1 MQDNNMSN
9 LFALGSRPVQP
20 PSFHTAQDGGPAGA
34 QNASASGK
42 LAAKLPV
49 VDRVSPSS
57 SSITLSQQALNSRVD
72 RLGDKTVEAAQR
84 FIGNIAESL
93 FGDAARGASFHL
105 DSMSVAADISSNASS
120 EATSNAAGEVGSA
133 ALQMNAS
140 ASFIGRGTIATFDG
154 QSFDFEIEV
163 HYTASLQVSAGTAAS
178 PALSPAIGSTNSISN
193 DDARQPVKAP
203 DTLTLT
209 GKPLPA
215 IEFPGSLADLFK
227 VLGRQLTVS
236 ANSGRGD
243 GNGGDMSLRLLRLV
257 NTAALLAPR
266 LRADNHDATSA
277 ERNRA
282 LASYATPAAAGTV
295 TTA

>member
-1 MQDNNMSN
+1 MSN
-9 LFALGSRPVQP
+9 LFALGSRPVQS
-20 PSFHTAQDGGPAGA
+20 PSLHTQDGGPAA
-34 QNASASGK
+34 AYSASASGK
-42 LAAKLPV
+42 VAAKLPV
-49 VDRVSPSS
+49 VDRVSSS

-84 FIGNIAESL
+84 FIGDIAESL
-93 FGDAARGASFHL
+93 FGAAAKGASFQL
-105 DSMSVAADISSNASS
+105 DSMSVAADVKSTASS
-120 EATSNAAGEVGSA
+120 QTTSNAAGQVDSA
-133 ALQMNAS
+133 ALQMSAS
-140 ASFIGRGTIATFDG
+140 AAFIGRGTIATADG
-154 QSFDFEIEV
+154 QTFDFEIEV
-163 HYTASLQVSAGTAAS
+163 NYTASLQASAGTA
-178 PALSPAIGSTNSISN
+178 IGTS
-193 DDARQPVKAP
+193 DDDTARQAVKAP

-227 VLGRQLTVS
+227 LLGRQLTVS

-243 GNGGDMSLRLLRLV
+243 GNGGDLSLRLLRLV

-266 LRADNHDATSA
+266 LRADNPDATPA